1 MKNIFIEE
9 LKYGEEKVITLKGK
23 YVKTL
28 ARAVEGNANIANVEV
43 MLMTE
48 NSRELT
54 AVRLIYAEYGT
65 MSEYVFFNLEEYF
78 RNNAD
83 LIDVISFNYVVDEA
97 IKTGVI
103 IVERKRSLIS
113 PDI

>member
-1 MKNIFIEE
+1 MKNIIIEE
-9 LKYGEEKVITLKGK
+9 LAYGTEKVITLKGK

-28 ARAVEGNANIANVEV
+28 ARAVARGNANIANAEV

-48 NSRELT
+48 SSNELT

-65 MSEYVFFNLEEYF
+65 MSEYVFFTLEEYL
-78 RNNAD
+78 RNNAN

-103 IVERKRSLIS
+103 IVETSWKEKEA
-113 PDI
+113 

>member
-1 MKNIFIEE
+1 MKNIIIDE
-9 LKYGEEKVITLKGK
+9 LEYGTEKVITLKGK

-28 ARAVEGNANIANVEV
+28 ARAVAGGNANIANAEV

-48 NSRELT
+48 SSNELT

-65 MSEYVFFNLEEYF
+65 MSEYVFFTLEEYL
-78 RNNAD
+78 RNNAN

-103 IVERKRSLIS
+103 IVETSWKEKEA
-113 PDI
+113 